1 MEVARH
7 VPRVHSRQISTIAD
21 TAVTDQKNRLLVQM
35 PTLLLTFVATSCC
48 VLIAVNMA
56 VHWGY
61 SLTIPEKD
69 ENSFAMY

>member
-21 TAVTDQKNRLLVQM
+21 TAVTDQKNRLLVLM
-35 PTLLLTFVATSCC
+35 STFLLTIVATSCC
-48 VLIAVNMA
+48 VLIAINMA

-61 SLTIPEKD
+61 SLTISKKD